1 MNEQQLQPN
10 QPAPASTA
18 LEAQQPTQDRG
29 RGQRPFRGGGR
40 RPGGQRG
47 GRKDGERDAYKEKVL
62 DLRRVTRVVA
72 GGKRMRFRTTLVL
85 GDEKGTVGLGVG
97 KGVDVQTSIEKAKTA
112 AKKNMMKIPLNGR
125 TIPHEVH
132 AKFSAAEVIIKPA
145 VQGHGLKAG
154 GAVRVVLSLAGVK
167 DVTAKCLGRTPN
179 KLTNA
184 MATMEALKQ
193 LRARPTK

>member
-1 MNEQQLQPN
+1 MNEQQLQPT
-10 QPAPASTA
+10 QPAAA
-18 LEAQQPTQDRG
+18 DAQQPGQDPNRG
-29 RGQRPFRGGGR
+29 KGQRPFRGGGR
-40 RPGGQRG
+40 RPGGPRG
-47 GRKDGERDAYKEKVL
+47 NRREGERDAYKEKVL

-85 GDEKGTVGLGVG
+85 GDEKGMVGLGVG
-97 KGVDVQTSIEKAKTA
+97 KGVDVQGSVEKAKTA
-112 AKKNMMKIPLNGR
+112 AKRNMMKIPLNGR

-132 AKFSAAEVIIKPA
+132 AKFSAAEVLIRPA

-154 GAVRVVLSLAGVK
+154 GAVRVVLALAGIK

-193 LRARPTK
+193 LRTKTK